1 MPDSM
6 QLMRDATLHLIND
19 IRECGFREYADTLRD
34 LLQYDVG
41 ASYGMAVDLICD
53 EKSIAI
59 TPESIDL
66 AKKVYERDPD
76 SYDELRELEDAFT
89 RQNQ

>member
-1 MPDSM
+1 MSDSV
-6 QLMRDATLHLIND
+6 QLMRDATLHLINE

-53 EKSIAI
+53 EGAIRI

-89 RQNQ
+89 RQSQ